1 MIVDND
7 ICFQAKLCVF
17 ILFSL
22 NVVSSNIVNKCENK
36 FIQSKLF
43 CIFFLRL
50 NCFFISRQSKSLC
63 NKCWEYLQQTEMK
76 KESPFITK
84 RLIY

>member
-43 CIFFLRL
+43 CIFFSSIKLL
-50 NCFFISRQSKSLC
+50 LYLSSIKISL
-63 NKCWEYLQQTEMK
+63 
-76 KESPFITK
+76 
-84 RLIY
+84 